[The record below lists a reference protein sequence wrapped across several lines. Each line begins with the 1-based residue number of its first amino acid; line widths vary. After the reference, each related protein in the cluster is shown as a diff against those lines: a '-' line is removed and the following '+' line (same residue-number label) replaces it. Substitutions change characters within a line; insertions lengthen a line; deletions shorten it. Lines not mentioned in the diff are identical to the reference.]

1 MFKALGGKVPELG
14 HLSLLA
20 GSEGEGLSKRLGS
33 LNLGELKQEGFES
46 ITLSSLLAKIGTSDP
61 MKVFINTDELI
72 KDFDLSKFSRNTAK
86 FDSNDLYNLSLLIDT
101 DLEPK
106 SLLIN
111 LKKIEKSMGREDI
124 DGSYSDRFIDIDIL
138 FYDNIIIDS
147 EDLKIPH
154 TKIEIR
160 KFVLV
165 PMLEIADDY
174 VHPILNKTI
183 RQLDNECDDQGI
195 PLKII

>member
-1 MFKALGGKVPELG
+1 MSKVYLSIGSNKGNRSVLINKAIDEIEKKVG
-14 HLSLLA
+14 IIISR
-20 GSEGEGLSKRLGS
+20 SSIYQSKSWG
-33 LNLGELKQEGFES
+33 
-46 ITLSSLLAKIGTSDP
+46 
-61 MKVFINTDELI
+61 
-72 KDFDLSKFSRNTAK
+72 
-86 FDSNDLYNLSLLIDT
+86 FDSNDFYNLCLLIDT
-101 DLEPK
+101 DITPK

-138 FYDNIIIDS
+138 FYDNITTDS

-154 TKIEIR
+154 PKIEIR

-183 RQLDNECDDQGI
+183 KELYNDCSDQDI

>member
-1 MFKALGGKVPELG
+1 MSKVYLSIGSNKGNRSVLINKAIDEIEKKVG
-14 HLSLLA
+14 IIISR
-20 GSEGEGLSKRLGS
+20 SSIYQSKSWG
-33 LNLGELKQEGFES
+33 
-46 ITLSSLLAKIGTSDP
+46 
-61 MKVFINTDELI
+61 
-72 KDFDLSKFSRNTAK
+72 
-86 FDSNDLYNLSLLIDT
+86 FDSNDFYNLCLLIDT
-101 DLEPK
+101 DIIPK

-111 LKKIEKSMGREDI
+111 LKKIEKSMGREDV
-124 DGSYSDRFIDIDIL
+124 DGSYSDRLIDIDIL
-138 FYDNIIIDS
+138 FYDNITTDS

-154 TKIEIR
+154 PKIEIR

-183 RQLDNECDDQGI
+183 KELYNDCSDQDI

>member
-1 MFKALGGKVPELG
+1 MSKVYLSIGSNKGNRSVLINKAIDEIEK
-14 HLSLLA
+14 
-20 GSEGEGLSKRLGS
+20 
-33 LNLGELKQEGFES
+33 
-46 ITLSSLLAKIGTSDP
+46 KIGIIISRSS
-61 MKVFINTDELI
+61 IYQ
-72 KDFDLSKFSRNTAK
+72 SKSWG
-86 FDSNDLYNLSLLIDT
+86 FDSNDFYNLCLLIDT
-101 DLEPK
+101 DIMPK

-111 LKKIEKSMGREDI
+111 LKKIEKSMGREDV
-124 DGSYSDRFIDIDIL
+124 DGSYSDRLIDIDIL
-138 FYDNIIIDS
+138 FYDNITTDL

-154 TKIEIR
+154 PKIEIR

-183 RQLDNECDDQGI
+183 KELYNDCSDKDI

>member
-1 MFKALGGKVPELG
+1 MSKVYLSIGSNKGNRSVLINKAIDKIE
-14 HLSLLA
+14 
-20 GSEGEGLSKRLGS
+20 K
-33 LNLGELKQEGFES
+33 
-46 ITLSSLLAKIGTSDP
+46 KIGTIISRSS
-61 MKVFINTDELI
+61 IYQ
-72 KDFDLSKFSRNTAK
+72 SKSWG
-86 FDSNDLYNLSLLIDT
+86 FDSNDFYNLSLLIDT
-101 DLEPK
+101 DIEPK

-154 TKIEIR
+154 PKIEIR

>member
-1 MFKALGGKVPELG
+1 MSKVY
-14 HLSLLA
+14 LSI
-20 GSEGEGLSKRLGS
+20 GSNKGNRSVLINNAIDEIDKKVGIIISRSSIYQSKSWG
-33 LNLGELKQEGFES
+33 
-46 ITLSSLLAKIGTSDP
+46 
-61 MKVFINTDELI
+61 
-72 KDFDLSKFSRNTAK
+72 
-86 FDSNDLYNLSLLIDT
+86 FDSNDFYNLSLLIDT
-101 DLEPK
+101 DIEPK

-154 TKIEIR
+154 PKIEIR

-183 RQLDNECDDQGI
+183 KQLDNDCDDQGI

>member
-1 MFKALGGKVPELG
+1 MSKVYLSIGSNKGNRSVLINKAIDEIEKKVGIIISRSSIYE
-14 HLSLLA
+14 
-20 GSEGEGLSKRLGS
+20 SKSWG
-33 LNLGELKQEGFES
+33 
-46 ITLSSLLAKIGTSDP
+46 
-61 MKVFINTDELI
+61 
-72 KDFDLSKFSRNTAK
+72 
-86 FDSNDLYNLSLLIDT
+86 FDSNDFYNLCLLIDT
-101 DLEPK
+101 DIEPK

-111 LKKIEKSMGREDI
+111 LKKIEKSMGREDV
-124 DGSYSDRFIDIDIL
+124 DSSYSDRFIDIDIL
-138 FYDNIIIDS
+138 FYDNIITDS

-154 TKIEIR
+154 PKIEIR

-183 RQLDNECDDQGI
+183 MELNNDCNDQDI

>member
-1 MFKALGGKVPELG
+1 MSKVYLSIGSNKGNRSVLINKAIDEIEKKVG
-14 HLSLLA
+14 IIISR
-20 GSEGEGLSKRLGS
+20 SSIYQSKSWG
-33 LNLGELKQEGFES
+33 
-46 ITLSSLLAKIGTSDP
+46 
-61 MKVFINTDELI
+61 
-72 KDFDLSKFSRNTAK
+72 
-86 FDSNDLYNLSLLIDT
+86 FDSNDFYNLCLLIDT
-101 DLEPK
+101 DIMPK

-111 LKKIEKSMGREDI
+111 LKRIEKSMGREDV
-124 DGSYSDRFIDIDIL
+124 DGSYSDRLIDIDIL
-138 FYDNIIIDS
+138 FYDNITTDS

-154 TKIEIR
+154 PKIEIR

-183 RQLDNECDDQGI
+183 KELNNDCSDQDI

>member
-1 MFKALGGKVPELG
+1 MSKVYLSIGSNKGNRSVLINKAIDEIEKKVGIIISRSSIYE
-14 HLSLLA
+14 
-20 GSEGEGLSKRLGS
+20 SKSWG
-33 LNLGELKQEGFES
+33 
-46 ITLSSLLAKIGTSDP
+46 
-61 MKVFINTDELI
+61 
-72 KDFDLSKFSRNTAK
+72 
-86 FDSNDLYNLSLLIDT
+86 FDSNDFYNLCLLIDT
-101 DLEPK
+101 DIMPK

-111 LKKIEKSMGREDI
+111 LKKIEKSMGREDV

-138 FYDNIIIDS
+138 FYDNITTDS

-154 TKIEIR
+154 PKIEIR

-183 RQLDNECDDQGI
+183 KELYNDCSDQDI

>member
-1 MFKALGGKVPELG
+1 MSKVYLSIGSNKGNRSVLINKAIDEIENNIGIII
-14 HLSLLA
+14 SR
-20 GSEGEGLSKRLGS
+20 SSIYQSKSWG
-33 LNLGELKQEGFES
+33 
-46 ITLSSLLAKIGTSDP
+46 
-61 MKVFINTDELI
+61 
-72 KDFDLSKFSRNTAK
+72 
-86 FDSNDLYNLSLLIDT
+86 FDSNDFYNLCLLIDT
-101 DLEPK
+101 DIMPK

-138 FYDNIIIDS
+138 FYDNITTDL

-154 TKIEIR
+154 PKIEIR

-183 RQLDNECDDQGI
+183 KKLYNDCSDKDI

>member
-1 MFKALGGKVPELG
+1 MSKVYLSIGSNKGNRSVLINKAIDEIEKKVG
-14 HLSLLA
+14 IIISR
-20 GSEGEGLSKRLGS
+20 SSIYQSKSWG
-33 LNLGELKQEGFES
+33 
-46 ITLSSLLAKIGTSDP
+46 
-61 MKVFINTDELI
+61 
-72 KDFDLSKFSRNTAK
+72 
-86 FDSNDLYNLSLLIDT
+86 FDSNDFYNLCLLIDT
-101 DLEPK
+101 DIMPK

-111 LKKIEKSMGREDI
+111 LKKIEKSMGREDV

-138 FYDNIIIDS
+138 FYDNITTDS

-154 TKIEIR
+154 PKIEIR

-183 RQLDNECDDQGI
+183 KELYNDCSDHDI

>member
-1 MFKALGGKVPELG
+1 MSKVYLSIGSNKGNRSVLINKAIDEIEKKVG
-14 HLSLLA
+14 IIISR
-20 GSEGEGLSKRLGS
+20 SSIYQSKSWG
-33 LNLGELKQEGFES
+33 
-46 ITLSSLLAKIGTSDP
+46 
-61 MKVFINTDELI
+61 
-72 KDFDLSKFSRNTAK
+72 
-86 FDSNDLYNLSLLIDT
+86 FDSNDFYNLCLLIDT
-101 DLEPK
+101 EIMPK

-138 FYDNIIIDS
+138 FYDNIITDL

-154 TKIEIR
+154 PKIEIR
-160 KFVLV
+160 KFILV

-183 RQLDNECDDQGI
+183 KELYNDCSDKDI

>member
-1 MFKALGGKVPELG
+1 MSKVYLSIGSNKGNRSVLINKAIDEIEK
-14 HLSLLA
+14 
-20 GSEGEGLSKRLGS
+20 
-33 LNLGELKQEGFES
+33 
-46 ITLSSLLAKIGTSDP
+46 KIGTIISRSS
-61 MKVFINTDELI
+61 IYQ
-72 KDFDLSKFSRNTAK
+72 SKSWG
-86 FDSNDLYNLSLLIDT
+86 FDSNDFYNLSLLIDT
-101 DLEPK
+101 DIEPK

-154 TKIEIR
+154 PKIEIR

-183 RQLDNECDDQGI
+183 RQLNNECDDQGI

>member
-1 MFKALGGKVPELG
+1 MSKVYLSIGSNKGNRSVLINKAIDEIEKKVGKII
-14 HLSLLA
+14 SR
-20 GSEGEGLSKRLGS
+20 SSIYQSKSWG
-33 LNLGELKQEGFES
+33 
-46 ITLSSLLAKIGTSDP
+46 
-61 MKVFINTDELI
+61 
-72 KDFDLSKFSRNTAK
+72 
-86 FDSNDLYNLSLLIDT
+86 FDSNDFYNLCLLIDT
-101 DLEPK
+101 DIAPK
-106 SLLIN
+106 SLLVN

-154 TKIEIR
+154 PKIEIR

-165 PMLEIADDY
+165 PMLEIADNY

-183 RQLDNECDDQGI
+183 KELDNDCSDKDT

>member
-1 MFKALGGKVPELG
+1 MSKVYLSIGSNKGNRSVLINKAIDEIEKKVG
-14 HLSLLA
+14 IIISR
-20 GSEGEGLSKRLGS
+20 SSIYQSKSWG
-33 LNLGELKQEGFES
+33 
-46 ITLSSLLAKIGTSDP
+46 
-61 MKVFINTDELI
+61 
-72 KDFDLSKFSRNTAK
+72 
-86 FDSNDLYNLSLLIDT
+86 FDSNDFYNLCLLIDT
-101 DLEPK
+101 DIMPK

-124 DGSYSDRFIDIDIL
+124 DGSYSDRLIDIDIL
-138 FYDNIIIDS
+138 FYDNITTDS

-154 TKIEIR
+154 PKIEIR

-183 RQLDNECDDQGI
+183 KELYNDCSDQDI

>member
-1 MFKALGGKVPELG
+1 MSKVYLSIGSNKGNRSVLINKAIDKIE
-14 HLSLLA
+14 
-20 GSEGEGLSKRLGS
+20 K
-33 LNLGELKQEGFES
+33 
-46 ITLSSLLAKIGTSDP
+46 KIGTIISRSS
-61 MKVFINTDELI
+61 IYQ
-72 KDFDLSKFSRNTAK
+72 SKSWG
-86 FDSNDLYNLSLLIDT
+86 FDSNDFYNISLLIDT
-101 DLEPK
+101 DIEPK

-154 TKIEIR
+154 PKIEIR
-160 KFVLV
+160 KFVLI

>member
-1 MFKALGGKVPELG
+1 MSKVYLSIGSNKGNRSILINKAIDEIEKKVG
-14 HLSLLA
+14 IIISR
-20 GSEGEGLSKRLGS
+20 SSIYQSKSWG
-33 LNLGELKQEGFES
+33 
-46 ITLSSLLAKIGTSDP
+46 
-61 MKVFINTDELI
+61 
-72 KDFDLSKFSRNTAK
+72 
-86 FDSNDLYNLSLLIDT
+86 FDSNDFYNLCLLIDT
-101 DLEPK
+101 YIEPK

-154 TKIEIR
+154 PKIEIR

-174 VHPILNKTI
+174 VHPILNKKI
-183 RQLDNECDDQGI
+183 KELDNECSDQDI

>member
-1 MFKALGGKVPELG
+1 MSKVYLSIG
-14 HLSLLA
+14 SNKGNRSLLINKA
-20 GSEGEGLSKRLGS
+20 IDEIEK
-33 LNLGELKQEGFES
+33 
-46 ITLSSLLAKIGTSDP
+46 KIGIIISRST
-61 MKVFINTDELI
+61 IYQ
-72 KDFDLSKFSRNTAK
+72 SKSWG
-86 FDSNDLYNLSLLIDT
+86 FDSNDFYNLCLLIDT
-101 DLEPK
+101 DIMPK

-111 LKKIEKSMGREDI
+111 LKKIEKSMGREDV
-124 DGSYSDRFIDIDIL
+124 DGSYSDRLIDIDIL
-138 FYDNIIIDS
+138 FYDNITTDS

-154 TKIEIR
+154 PKIEIR

-183 RQLDNECDDQGI
+183 KELYNDCSDQDI

>member
-1 MFKALGGKVPELG
+1 MSKVY
-14 HLSLLA
+14 LSL
-20 GSEGEGLSKRLGS
+20 GSNKGNRSVLINKATDEIEK
-33 LNLGELKQEGFES
+33 
-46 ITLSSLLAKIGTSDP
+46 KIGIIISRSS
-61 MKVFINTDELI
+61 MYQ
-72 KDFDLSKFSRNTAK
+72 SKSWGFN
-86 FDSNDLYNLSLLIDT
+86 SNDFYNICLLIDT
-101 DLEPK
+101 DIEPK

-154 TKIEIR
+154 PKIEIR

-165 PMLEIADDY
+165 PMLEIANDY
-174 VHPILNKTI
+174 MHPILNKTI
-183 RQLDNECDDQGI
+183 NELENDCDDQDT

>member
-1 MFKALGGKVPELG
+1 MSKVYLSIGSNKGNRSVLINKAIDEIEKKVG
-14 HLSLLA
+14 IIISR
-20 GSEGEGLSKRLGS
+20 SSIYQSKSWG
-33 LNLGELKQEGFES
+33 
-46 ITLSSLLAKIGTSDP
+46 
-61 MKVFINTDELI
+61 
-72 KDFDLSKFSRNTAK
+72 
-86 FDSNDLYNLSLLIDT
+86 FDSNDFYNLCLLIDT
-101 DLEPK
+101 DIMPK

-138 FYDNIIIDS
+138 FYDNIITDL
-147 EDLKIPH
+147 EELKIPH
-154 TKIEIR
+154 PKIEIR

-174 VHPILNKTI
+174 IHPILNKTI
-183 RQLDNECDDQGI
+183 KELNNDCSDQDI

>member
-1 MFKALGGKVPELG
+1 MSKVYLSIGSNKGNRSVLINKAIDEIEK
-14 HLSLLA
+14 
-20 GSEGEGLSKRLGS
+20 
-33 LNLGELKQEGFES
+33 
-46 ITLSSLLAKIGTSDP
+46 KIGIIISRSS
-61 MKVFINTDELI
+61 IYQ
-72 KDFDLSKFSRNTAK
+72 SKSWG
-86 FDSNDLYNLSLLIDT
+86 FDSNDFYNLCLLIDT
-101 DLEPK
+101 DIMPK

-111 LKKIEKSMGREDI
+111 LKKIEKSMGREDV
-124 DGSYSDRFIDIDIL
+124 DGSYSDRLIDIDIL
-138 FYDNIIIDS
+138 FYDNITTDS

-154 TKIEIR
+154 PKIEIR

-183 RQLDNECDDQGI
+183 KELNNDCCDQDI

>member
-1 MFKALGGKVPELG
+1 MSKVYLSIGSNKGNRSVLINKAIDEIEKKVG
-14 HLSLLA
+14 IIISR
-20 GSEGEGLSKRLGS
+20 SSIYQSKSWG
-33 LNLGELKQEGFES
+33 
-46 ITLSSLLAKIGTSDP
+46 
-61 MKVFINTDELI
+61 
-72 KDFDLSKFSRNTAK
+72 
-86 FDSNDLYNLSLLIDT
+86 FDSNDFYNLCLLIDT
-101 DLEPK
+101 DIMPK

-111 LKKIEKSMGREDI
+111 LKKIEKSMGREDV

-138 FYDNIIIDS
+138 FYDNITTDL

-154 TKIEIR
+154 PKIEIR

-165 PMLEIADDY
+165 PMLEIANDY

-183 RQLDNECDDQGI
+183 KELYNDCSDQDI

>member
-1 MFKALGGKVPELG
+1 MSKVYLSIGSNKGNRSVLINKAIDEIEKKVG
-14 HLSLLA
+14 IIISR
-20 GSEGEGLSKRLGS
+20 SSIYQSKSWG
-33 LNLGELKQEGFES
+33 
-46 ITLSSLLAKIGTSDP
+46 
-61 MKVFINTDELI
+61 
-72 KDFDLSKFSRNTAK
+72 
-86 FDSNDLYNLSLLIDT
+86 FDSNDFYNLCLLIDT
-101 DLEPK
+101 DIMPK

-111 LKKIEKSMGREDI
+111 LKKIEKSMGRKDI

-138 FYDNIIIDS
+138 FYDNITTDS

-154 TKIEIR
+154 PKIEIR

-183 RQLDNECDDQGI
+183 KELYNDCSDQDI

>member
-1 MFKALGGKVPELG
+1 MYKRQ
-14 HLSLLA
+14 SIYQ
-20 GSEGEGLSKRLGS
+20 SKSWG
-33 LNLGELKQEGFES
+33 
-46 ITLSSLLAKIGTSDP
+46 
-61 MKVFINTDELI
+61 
-72 KDFDLSKFSRNTAK
+72 
-86 FDSNDLYNLSLLIDT
+86 FDSNDFYNLCLLIDT
-101 DLEPK
+101 DIMQK

-111 LKKIEKSMGREDI
+111 LKKIEKSMGREDV
-124 DGSYSDRFIDIDIL
+124 DGSYSDRLIDIDIL
-138 FYDNIIIDS
+138 FYNNITTDS

-154 TKIEIR
+154 PKIEIR

-183 RQLDNECDDQGI
+183 KELYNDCSDQDI

>member
-1 MFKALGGKVPELG
+1 MSKVYLSIGSNKGNRSVLINKAIDEIEKKVG
-14 HLSLLA
+14 IIISR
-20 GSEGEGLSKRLGS
+20 SSIYQSKSWG
-33 LNLGELKQEGFES
+33 
-46 ITLSSLLAKIGTSDP
+46 
-61 MKVFINTDELI
+61 
-72 KDFDLSKFSRNTAK
+72 
-86 FDSNDLYNLSLLIDT
+86 FDSNDFYNLCLLIDT
-101 DLEPK
+101 DIMPK

-124 DGSYSDRFIDIDIL
+124 DGSYYDRFIDIDIL
-138 FYDNIIIDS
+138 FYDNIITDS

-154 TKIEIR
+154 PKIEIR

-183 RQLDNECDDQGI
+183 KELYNDCSDQDI

>member
-1 MFKALGGKVPELG
+1 MSKVYLSIGSNKGNRSVLINKAIDKIEKNIGIII
-14 HLSLLA
+14 SR
-20 GSEGEGLSKRLGS
+20 SSIYQSKSWG
-33 LNLGELKQEGFES
+33 
-46 ITLSSLLAKIGTSDP
+46 
-61 MKVFINTDELI
+61 
-72 KDFDLSKFSRNTAK
+72 
-86 FDSNDLYNLSLLIDT
+86 FDSNDFYNLSLLIDT
-101 DLEPK
+101 DIEPK

-154 TKIEIR
+154 PKIEIR

>member
-1 MFKALGGKVPELG
+1 MSKVYLSIGSNKGNRSVLINKAIDEIENNIGIIISRSGIYQ
-14 HLSLLA
+14 
-20 GSEGEGLSKRLGS
+20 SKSWG
-33 LNLGELKQEGFES
+33 
-46 ITLSSLLAKIGTSDP
+46 
-61 MKVFINTDELI
+61 
-72 KDFDLSKFSRNTAK
+72 
-86 FDSNDLYNLSLLIDT
+86 FDSNDFYNLSLLIDT
-101 DLEPK
+101 DIEPK

-138 FYDNIIIDS
+138 FYDNIIIDL

-154 TKIEIR
+154 PKIEMR

-165 PMLEIADDY
+165 PLLEIACNY
-174 VHPILNKTI
+174 LHPILNKTI
-183 RQLDNECDDQGI
+183 KELDNDCGDQDI

>member
-1 MFKALGGKVPELG
+1 MSKVYLSIGSNKGNRSVLINKAIDEIEKKVG
-14 HLSLLA
+14 IIISR
-20 GSEGEGLSKRLGS
+20 SSIYKSKSWG
-33 LNLGELKQEGFES
+33 
-46 ITLSSLLAKIGTSDP
+46 
-61 MKVFINTDELI
+61 
-72 KDFDLSKFSRNTAK
+72 
-86 FDSNDLYNLSLLIDT
+86 FDSNDFYNLSLLIDT
-101 DLEPK
+101 DIEPK

-124 DGSYSDRFIDIDIL
+124 DGSYSDRFIDIDVL

-154 TKIEIR
+154 PKIEIR

-183 RQLDNECDDQGI
+183 RQIDNECDDQGI

>member
-1 MFKALGGKVPELG
+1 MSKVYLSIGSNKGNRSVLINKAIDEIEKKVG
-14 HLSLLA
+14 IIISR
-20 GSEGEGLSKRLGS
+20 SSIYQSKSWG
-33 LNLGELKQEGFES
+33 
-46 ITLSSLLAKIGTSDP
+46 
-61 MKVFINTDELI
+61 
-72 KDFDLSKFSRNTAK
+72 
-86 FDSNDLYNLSLLIDT
+86 FDSNDFYNLCLLIDT
-101 DLEPK
+101 DIMPK

-124 DGSYSDRFIDIDIL
+124 DGSYSDRFIDIDVL
-138 FYDNIIIDS
+138 FYDNIITDS

-154 TKIEIR
+154 PKIEIR

-183 RQLDNECDDQGI
+183 KELYNDCSDQDI

>member
-1 MFKALGGKVPELG
+1 MSKVYLSIGSNKGNRSALIKKAIDEIEK
-14 HLSLLA
+14 
-20 GSEGEGLSKRLGS
+20 
-33 LNLGELKQEGFES
+33 
-46 ITLSSLLAKIGTSDP
+46 KIGIIISRSS
-61 MKVFINTDELI
+61 IYQ
-72 KDFDLSKFSRNTAK
+72 SKSWG
-86 FDSNDLYNLSLLIDT
+86 FDSNDFYNLCLLIDT
-101 DLEPK
+101 DIMPK

-138 FYDNIIIDS
+138 FYDNIITDS

-154 TKIEIR
+154 PKIEIR

-183 RQLDNECDDQGI
+183 KELYNDCSDQDI

>member
-1 MFKALGGKVPELG
+1 MSKVYLSIGSNKGNRSVLINKAIDEIEKKVG
-14 HLSLLA
+14 IIISR
-20 GSEGEGLSKRLGS
+20 SSIYQSKSWG
-33 LNLGELKQEGFES
+33 
-46 ITLSSLLAKIGTSDP
+46 
-61 MKVFINTDELI
+61 
-72 KDFDLSKFSRNTAK
+72 
-86 FDSNDLYNLSLLIDT
+86 FDSNDFYNLCLLIDT
-101 DLEPK
+101 DIMPK

-111 LKKIEKSMGREDI
+111 LKKIEKSIGREDV

-138 FYDNIIIDS
+138 FYDNITTDL

-154 TKIEIR
+154 PKIEIR

-183 RQLDNECDDQGI
+183 KQLDNDCDDQGI

>member
-1 MFKALGGKVPELG
+1 MSKVYLSIGSNKGNRSVLINKAIDEIEKKVGKII
-14 HLSLLA
+14 SR
-20 GSEGEGLSKRLGS
+20 SSIYQSKSWG
-33 LNLGELKQEGFES
+33 
-46 ITLSSLLAKIGTSDP
+46 
-61 MKVFINTDELI
+61 
-72 KDFDLSKFSRNTAK
+72 
-86 FDSNDLYNLSLLIDT
+86 FDSNDFYNLCLLIDT
-101 DLEPK
+101 DIVPK

-138 FYDNIIIDS
+138 FYDNIITDS

-154 TKIEIR
+154 PKIEIR

-165 PMLEIADDY
+165 PMLEIADNY

-183 RQLDNECDDQGI
+183 KELDNDCSDKDT

>member
-1 MFKALGGKVPELG
+1 MSKVYLSIGSNKGNRSVLINKAIDEIEK
-14 HLSLLA
+14 
-20 GSEGEGLSKRLGS
+20 
-33 LNLGELKQEGFES
+33 
-46 ITLSSLLAKIGTSDP
+46 KIGKIISRTS
-61 MKVFINTDELI
+61 IYQ
-72 KDFDLSKFSRNTAK
+72 SKSWG
-86 FDSNDLYNLSLLIDT
+86 FDSNDFYNLSLLIDT
-101 DLEPK
+101 DIEPK

-154 TKIEIR
+154 PKIEIR

-183 RQLDNECDDQGI
+183 RQLNNECDDQGI

>member
-1 MFKALGGKVPELG
+1 MSKVYLSIGSNKGNRSVLINKAIDEIDK
-14 HLSLLA
+14 
-20 GSEGEGLSKRLGS
+20 
-33 LNLGELKQEGFES
+33 
-46 ITLSSLLAKIGTSDP
+46 KIGKIISRTS
-61 MKVFINTDELI
+61 IYQ
-72 KDFDLSKFSRNTAK
+72 SKSWG
-86 FDSNDLYNLSLLIDT
+86 FDSNDFYNLSLLIDT
-101 DLEPK
+101 DIEPK

-154 TKIEIR
+154 PKIEIR

-183 RQLDNECDDQGI
+183 RQLDNECDDQGT

>member
-1 MFKALGGKVPELG
+1 MSKVYLSIGSNKGNRSVLINKAIDEIEK
-14 HLSLLA
+14 
-20 GSEGEGLSKRLGS
+20 
-33 LNLGELKQEGFES
+33 
-46 ITLSSLLAKIGTSDP
+46 KIGVIISRSS
-61 MKVFINTDELI
+61 IYQ
-72 KDFDLSKFSRNTAK
+72 SKSWG
-86 FDSNDLYNLSLLIDT
+86 FDSNDFYNLCLLIHT
-101 DLEPK
+101 DIMPK

-138 FYDNIIIDS
+138 FYGNIIIDS

-154 TKIEIR
+154 PKIEIR

-174 VHPILNKTI
+174 VHPILNKSI
-183 RQLDNECDDQGI
+183 KELDNDCSDQDI

>member
-1 MFKALGGKVPELG
+1 MSKVYLSIGSNKGNRSVLINKAIDEIEKKVG
-14 HLSLLA
+14 IIISR
-20 GSEGEGLSKRLGS
+20 SSIYQSKSWG
-33 LNLGELKQEGFES
+33 
-46 ITLSSLLAKIGTSDP
+46 
-61 MKVFINTDELI
+61 
-72 KDFDLSKFSRNTAK
+72 
-86 FDSNDLYNLSLLIDT
+86 FDSNDFYNLCLLIDT
-101 DLEPK
+101 DIMPK

-124 DGSYSDRFIDIDIL
+124 DGSYSDRLIDIDIL
-138 FYDNIIIDS
+138 FYDNITTDS

-154 TKIEIR
+154 PKIEIR

-183 RQLDNECDDQGI
+183 KELDNDCSDQDI

>member
-1 MFKALGGKVPELG
+1 MSKVYLSIGSNKGNRSVLINKAIDEIEKKVG
-14 HLSLLA
+14 IIISR
-20 GSEGEGLSKRLGS
+20 SSIYQSKSWG
-33 LNLGELKQEGFES
+33 
-46 ITLSSLLAKIGTSDP
+46 
-61 MKVFINTDELI
+61 
-72 KDFDLSKFSRNTAK
+72 
-86 FDSNDLYNLSLLIDT
+86 FDSNDFYNLCLLIDT
-101 DLEPK
+101 DIMPK

-138 FYDNIIIDS
+138 FYDNIITDS

-154 TKIEIR
+154 PKIEIR

-183 RQLDNECDDQGI
+183 KELDNDCSDKDT

>member
-1 MFKALGGKVPELG
+1 MSKVYLSIGSNKGNRSVLIIKAIDEIEK
-14 HLSLLA
+14 
-20 GSEGEGLSKRLGS
+20 
-33 LNLGELKQEGFES
+33 
-46 ITLSSLLAKIGTSDP
+46 KIGKIISRTSIYHS
-61 MKVFINTDELI
+61 M
-72 KDFDLSKFSRNTAK
+72 SWG
-86 FDSNDLYNLSLLIDT
+86 FDSNDFYNLSLLIDT
-101 DLEPK
+101 DVEPK

-154 TKIEIR
+154 PKIEKR